1 MRAAAFFD
9 IDGTLLRGES
19 QFSFLLWCLRRG
31 VAPRLR
37 ALPVLAQYGSYL
49 AGLSRDAVTLRQS
62 GFRLLRGIPIR
73 RIEDSAVEFFR
84 ADLAGRFRR
93 NAGSLL
99 EAHRANGDLVV
110 VITSACEPLANL
122 VGAHLQ
128 ADAVLSTRLIVA
140 DGVFTGNR
148 ELPEPYG
155 EGKRILVERF
165 CTARGFVLA
174 ECHAYADHHS
184 DIPLLELVGHP
195 TAVNPTKRLRQACAQ
210 RGWNVVDLERELPKS
225 ICEVSMNRQKQTGR

>member
-1 MRAAAFFD
+1 MSHAAFFD
-9 IDGTLLRGES
+9 LDGTLLRGES

-49 AGLSRDAVTLRQS
+49 VGLSSNAVALRQA
-62 GFRLLRGIPIR
+62 GFRLLRGIPVR
-73 RIEDSAVEFFR
+73 RIEHSAAEFFR
-84 ADLAGRFRR
+84 ADLSGRFRR
-93 NAGSLL
+93 NAVSLL

-110 VITSACEPLANL
+110 VITSACNLLANL

-128 ADAVLSTRLIVA
+128 ADAVLSTRLVVA
-140 DGVFTGNR
+140 DGVFTGSR

-155 EGKRILVERF
+155 DGKRILVERF
-165 CTARGFVLA
+165 CMDRGLVPA

-184 DIPLLELVGHP
+184 DTMLLEYVGHP
-195 TAVNPTKRLRQACAQ
+195 VIVNPTRRLRSIAAK
-210 RGWNVVDLERELPKS
+210 RGWPQVNLDAKELPALLTRE
-225 ICEVSMNRQKQTGR
+225 CA